1 MLHISLTIL
10 AIRHILMWNLKMV
23 KPLHTKGAKIMKCEK
38 CLHKSVCAVAVTP
51 KTEIFNCNDYK
62 DEELYIKLP
71 CKYYDTVYLVLPGIA
86 EVLVG
91 TVKRISFGR
100 TRGLVVC
107 IGYKKISGWYT
118 TGNFTQA
125 SFGKTVFIDKDKAE
139 QKLQGDK

>member
-1 MLHISLTIL
+1 
-10 AIRHILMWNLKMV
+10 MWNLKMV
-23 KPLHTKGAKIMKCEK
+23 KPLHIKGVKNMKCEK
-38 CLHKSVCAVAVTP
+38 CLHKSVCAVAATP
-51 KTEIFNCNDYK
+51 KTEIFNCKDYK

-71 CKYYDTVYLVLPGIA
+71 CKHCDTVYLVLPGIA

-107 IGYKKISGWYT
+107 IEYKKISGWYT

-125 SFGKTVFIDKDKAE
+125 SFGKTVFIDKDKAK